1 VFDRYQIVSPGDLQ
15 DVAQG
20 VTALAVMKIS
30 VLAPPAT
37 VSAVF
42 RSTSRT

>member
-1 VFDRYQIVSPGDLQ
+1 MFDRYQIVSPGDLR
-15 DVAQG
+15 DAASG

-30 VLAPPAT
+30 MLEPPAT